1 MIVHN
6 SDGSDAATRR
16 NEGLRLINE
25 IYGTGADGAKRRTRL
40 ELILKLDILKDIGA
54 DPPIILRAPRTNQ
67 LFSRAIRQLTAYDVI
82 PNHPMVL
89 EVQKK
94 NMIDESNVSKI
105 PISFLQT
112 LLPSEYKRHLNK
124 GRDPID
130 PRVYLIYQNKLPHV
144 TRGFHESGYSPN
156 ETCGAAVEE
165 ILTAASYF
173 DPAGR
178 KKLGESN
185 VSIDTN
191 LAYSIGGNPG
201 AGNPYYDVLA
211 LMGFG
216 SALKTFGVDALR
228 QNGSLA
234 VNLTG
239 AAGKGFLNTHSEI
252 NRDFNCIGGDNMS
265 ISNPV
270 KNQYLIDNSG
280 NSADA
285 TVQLAA
291 KYLLYKALG
300 DAMQVILARLVIGS
314 SERNVGSYCLFTVD
328 SVVAAKCIELQIPVC
343 RQCSTSEYTK
353 EKADLGQSF
362 YYAPSLT
369 PAQRSMLEFDM
380 LRTDIYQSNDK
391 VLRQIAHLLAL
402 IPTGAIV
409 KMGAIEVDL
418 TDKRGELESLFRL
431 LYSAISTVNMGLP
444 IYRALFPNV
453 REIECLR
460 ANMVCEVDSTNTI
473 TIFRTNSLFH
483 ITYRDHHTRLGL
495 SADPIYGNEL
505 TAIVLAFQQDP
516 AKRGKIQRGGQRGG
530 AWVTGENVPRNFMK
544 EYYEIIIHIVDRIY
558 RELGQAG
565 AQAQL
570 LAMYNEDQ
578 PNAEFVFDIAYHFII
593 STAAYFNYIGF
604 SCTDEETLYEIV
616 LRFMTGG
623 IELSFQ
629 EFTRFFYSLRKPQIL
644 LQNNRDIAQATEE
657 YNNPV
662 IILDESE
669 DKLLKYL
676 TAHPAQKQAILTAIA
691 HAGTVPAPKLDIL
704 NKSYLR
710 SLGLTRQTAKVV
722 KPQVAKLQTKKTYAS
737 NRFRGG
743 ARKHSSRRSNPLG
756 NSSYRSN
763 PLGNS
768 SYRSKRSTVK
778 RVRSPRLKTRKM
790 RRRAVSH
797 I

>member
-6 SDGSDAATRR
+6 PDGSAAATRR

-178 KKLGESN
+178 KKFGESN

-201 AGNPYYDVLA
+201 PGNPYYDVLA

-216 SALKTFGVDALR
+216 SALKTFGVEAIR

-252 NRDFNCIGGDNMS
+252 NAGFNLIGGDEMS

-369 PAQRSMLEFDM
+369 PNQRSTLEFDM
-380 LRTDIYQSNDK
+380 LRADIYQSNDK
-391 VLRQIAHLLAL
+391 VLRQIAHLLEL
-402 IPTGAIV
+402 IPTVAIV

-431 LYSAISTVNMGLP
+431 LYSAIFTVNMGLP

-460 ANMVCEVDSTNTI
+460 ANMVCEVDPTNAI

-495 SADPIYGNEL
+495 QADPIYGNEL
-505 TAIVLAFQQDP
+505 TAIVLALQQDP

-544 EYYEIIIHIVDRIY
+544 EYYEIIIQLVDRIF
-558 RELGQAG
+558 RELGQ

-570 LAMYNEDQ
+570 LAMYNEDH
-578 PNAEFVFDIAYHFII
+578 PN
-593 STAAYFNYIGF
+593 T
-604 SCTDEETLYEIV
+604 
-616 LRFMTGG
+616 
-623 IELSFQ
+623 
-629 EFTRFFYSLRKPQIL
+629 
-644 LQNNRDIAQATEE
+644 
-657 YNNPV
+657 
-662 IILDESE
+662 
-669 DKLLKYL
+669 
-676 TAHPAQKQAILTAIA
+676 
-691 HAGTVPAPKLDIL
+691 
-704 NKSYLR
+704 
-710 SLGLTRQTAKVV
+710 
-722 KPQVAKLQTKKTYAS
+722 
-737 NRFRGG
+737 
-743 ARKHSSRRSNPLG
+743 
-756 NSSYRSN
+756 
-763 PLGNS
+763 
-768 SYRSKRSTVK
+768 
-778 RVRSPRLKTRKM
+778 
-790 RRRAVSH
+790 
-797 I
+797 

>member
-6 SDGSDAATRR
+6 PDGSAAATRR

-156 ETCGAAVEE
+156 ETCGAAAEE

-201 AGNPYYDVLA
+201 PGNPYYDVLA

-216 SALKTFGVDALR
+216 SALKTFGVEAIR

-252 NRDFNCIGGDNMS
+252 NAGFNLIGGDEMS

-343 RQCSTSEYTK
+343 RQCSTGEYSK

-369 PAQRSMLEFDM
+369 PNQRSTLEFDM
-380 LRTDIYQSNDK
+380 LRADIYQSNDK
-391 VLRQIAHLLAL
+391 VLRQIAHLLEL
-402 IPTGAIV
+402 IPTVAIV

-431 LYSAISTVNMGLP
+431 LYSAIFTVNMGLP

-460 ANMVCEVDSTNTI
+460 ANMVCEVDPTNAI

-495 SADPIYGNEL
+495 QADPIYGNEL
-505 TAIVLAFQQDP
+505 TAIVLALQQDP

-544 EYYEIIIHIVDRIY
+544 EYYEIIIQLVDRIF
-558 RELGQAG
+558 RELGQ

-570 LAMYNEDQ
+570 LAMYNEDH
-578 PNAEFVFDIAYHFII
+578 PN
-593 STAAYFNYIGF
+593 T
-604 SCTDEETLYEIV
+604 
-616 LRFMTGG
+616 
-623 IELSFQ
+623 
-629 EFTRFFYSLRKPQIL
+629 
-644 LQNNRDIAQATEE
+644 
-657 YNNPV
+657 
-662 IILDESE
+662 
-669 DKLLKYL
+669 
-676 TAHPAQKQAILTAIA
+676 
-691 HAGTVPAPKLDIL
+691 
-704 NKSYLR
+704 
-710 SLGLTRQTAKVV
+710 
-722 KPQVAKLQTKKTYAS
+722 
-737 NRFRGG
+737 
-743 ARKHSSRRSNPLG
+743 
-756 NSSYRSN
+756 
-763 PLGNS
+763 
-768 SYRSKRSTVK
+768 
-778 RVRSPRLKTRKM
+778 
-790 RRRAVSH
+790 
-797 I
+797 